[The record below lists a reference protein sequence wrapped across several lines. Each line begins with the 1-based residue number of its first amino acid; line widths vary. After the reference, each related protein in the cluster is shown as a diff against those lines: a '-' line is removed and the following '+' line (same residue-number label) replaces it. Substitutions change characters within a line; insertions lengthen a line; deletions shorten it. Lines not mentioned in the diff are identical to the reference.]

1 MNIPNLTNMHPRD
14 RAELQ
19 AFCMEVT
26 RVLAALEQGRYQT
39 LPGQQVINASDAT
52 VPTGLT
58 TLRQVQRI
66 ASGTSSSLES
76 LVAAAVNKLK
86 QDNGLV

>member
-1 MNIPNLTNMHPRD
+1 MNIPNLSGMNPRD

-19 AFCMEVT
+19 AFCLEVS
-26 RVLAALEQGRYQT
+26 RKLSALEQGRYQM
-39 LPGQQVINASDAT
+39 LSGQQVINASDAT
-52 VPTGLT
+52 VPSGLT
-58 TLRQVQRI
+58 TLRQVERI
-66 ASGTSSSLES
+66 SSRASGSLES